1 MGKKFM
7 GPFGLIQR
15 EIDIII
21 PPGLCEVTDI
31 VKTMGIE
38 SEARGFSN
46 LSVRTT
52 HEDLVYN

>member
-38 SEARGFSN
+38 S
-46 LSVRTT
+46 
-52 HEDLVYN
+52 